1 MEPPPPLLSVVLPAF
16 NEAGNVAPMTAR
28 IVAAMEDL
36 GRAFEIV
43 WVNDGSADATAEEL
57 DHLCA
62 GDSRVR
68 VLHFSR
74 NFGHMAALC
83 AGLEAARAT
92 GAVISMD
99 ADGQH
104 PPELLPEL
112 VARWEAGAD
121 IVQTLREPSARE
133 GFMKQQTS
141 RGFYRVLSLLADI
154 NLPPG
159 AADFR
164 LMDRQAVDALNNL
177 PERVRFVRGLVQW
190 VGFRCEYLPYASEP
204 RLSGETKYGLL
215 KMMAF
220 ALSGLTSFS
229 VRPLRLSFF
238 MALAVIAMAGLYSAF
253 VLYAYWAGLPLTPGW
268 ASILLMMML
277 LGGAQLLAIGIASEY
292 LARSYMEQKQ
302 RPVYILRKL
311 RDGGTDAS

>member
-1 MEPPPPLLSVVLPAF
+1 MADIDLPA
-16 NEAGNVAPMTAR
+16 
-28 IVAAMEDL
+28 
-36 GRAFEIV
+36 
-43 WVNDGSADATAEEL
+43 
-57 DHLCA
+57 
-62 GDSRVR
+62 
-68 VLHFSR
+68 
-74 NFGHMAALC
+74 
-83 AGLEAARAT
+83 
-92 GAVISMD
+92 
-99 ADGQH
+99 
-104 PPELLPEL
+104 
-112 VARWEAGAD
+112 
-121 IVQTLREPSARE
+121 
-133 GFMKQQTS
+133 
-141 RGFYRVLSLLADI
+141 
-154 NLPPG
+154 G

-204 RLSGETKYGLL
+204 RMSGETKYSLL

-277 LGGAQLLAIGIASEY
+277 LGGQERSEADFRALLGKAGFEIVKVTPTGDRGLNVSVIEAKP
-292 LARSYMEQKQ
+292 A
-302 RPVYILRKL
+302 
-311 RDGGTDAS
+311 

>member
-1 MEPPPPLLSVVLPAF
+1 METPPPQFSIVIPAF
-16 NEAGNVAPMTAR
+16 NEAGNLAPMTAR
-28 IVAAMEDL
+28 LHAALDGL
-36 GRAFEIV
+36 DRTYEII
-43 WVNDGSADATAEEL
+43 WVNDGSSDGTADEL
-57 DHLCA
+57 DRLAA
-62 GDSRVR
+62 GDPRVR
-68 VLHFSR
+68 ALHFSR
-74 NFGHMAALC
+74 NFGHMAALS

-104 PPELLPEL
+104 PPELLPTLIE
-112 VARWEAGAD
+112 RWDGGAD
-121 IVQTLREPSARE
+121 IVQTLREPSAHE
-133 GFMKQQTS
+133 GYVKRQTS
-141 RGFYRVLSLLADI
+141 QGFYRVLSVLADI
-154 NLPPG
+154 ELPAG

-177 PERVRFVRGLVQW
+177 PERVRFIRGLVHW

-204 RLSGETKYGLL
+204 RMSGETKYSLV

-229 VRPLRLSFF
+229 VRPLRLSFI
-238 MALAVIAMAGLYSAF
+238 MALVVIAMAGLYSAF
-253 VLYAYWAGLPLTPGW
+253 VLYAYWAGMPLTPGW

-292 LARSYMEQKQ
+292 LARTYMEQKQ
-302 RPVYILRKL
+302 RPVYILRKPHD
-311 RDGGTDAS
+311 RGKTAP

>member
-1 MEPPPPLLSVVLPAF
+1 METTLPLISIVLPAF
-16 NEAGNVAPMTAR
+16 NEAGNVGPMTER
-28 IVAAMEDL
+28 IAAAMGSL
-36 GRAFEIV
+36 GRSYEIV
-43 WVNDGSADATAEEL
+43 WVNDGSVDGTAEAL
-57 DHLCA
+57 DHLA
-62 GDSRVR
+62 ANDTRVR

-104 PPELLPEL
+104 PPELIPDLI
-112 VARWEAGAD
+112 ARWEAGAD
-121 IVQTLREPSARE
+121 IVQTLREPSTHE

-154 NLPPG
+154 DLPVG

-190 VGFRCEYLPYASEP
+190 VGFRCAYLPYASEP
-204 RLSGETKYGLL
+204 RMSGETKYSLV

-238 MALAVIAMAGLYSAF
+238 MALGVITLAGFYSAF
-253 VLYAYWAGLPLTPGW
+253 VLYAYWAGLALTPGW

-302 RPVYILRKL
+302 RPVYLIRKP
-311 RDGGTDAS
+311 RNDGTDAP